1 VETLMGAFLD
11 FQKAMFAA
19 LNGNPAL
26 VAIVGTGKVF
36 DDVPVMGEATSPS
49 FPFVTIGDQSG
60 EEDGAS
66 DVDAADMSITV
77 HAWSR
82 GAGKA
87 QVLAMLDA
95 IRDALHKKSHAVSNG
110 VLVLLNYE
118 GHETVPDQDRETFH
132 GVIRFSGFYQ
142 YG

>member
-1 VETLMGAFLD
+1 MGAFLD
-11 FQKAMFAA
+11 LQKAVFSA
-19 LNGNPAL
+19 LNGNAAL
-26 VAIVGTGKVF
+26 TAIVGAGKIF

-60 EEDGAS
+60 EENGAS
-66 DVDAADMSITV
+66 DVDAADMTITV

-87 QVLAMLDA
+87 QALAMLDA
-95 IRDALHKKSHAVSNG
+95 IRDALHNKSHAVSTG
-110 VLVLLNYE
+110 VLVFLNYD
-118 GHETVPDQDRETFH
+118 GHETASEQDRETFH
-132 GVIRFSGFYQ
+132 GVIRFTGFYQ